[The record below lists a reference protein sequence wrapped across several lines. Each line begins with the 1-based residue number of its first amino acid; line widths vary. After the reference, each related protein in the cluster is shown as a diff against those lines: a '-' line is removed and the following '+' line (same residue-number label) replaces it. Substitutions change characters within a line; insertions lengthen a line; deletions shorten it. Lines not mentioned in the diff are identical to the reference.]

1 MKPTRPRRSTA
12 ALTLWIVWLAAA
24 GGVGA
29 RQAAV
34 TAPALNPAETAEFL
48 RTAEVVSSKP
58 LSTGVTKPWR
68 LTLAAGGITHDAVF
82 QSVDQKAAIQRMRDG
97 RTELNFRDSYHFNIA
112 AYNLAAL
119 LGLDHMV
126 PVTVERTWDKRTG
139 SLSWWINWK
148 WDETSRRKE
157 DLQPPDPVEW
167 AMQQNRMRVFSE
179 LVHDTDRNTGNQ
191 LITEDW
197 RLWMVDFTRAFR
209 TSKELFREQSV
220 QRCSRSLLAAMK
232 ALTAE
237 SVAAATAPHLLPGE
251 IKAVIQ
257 RRDRI
262 VERIAMLVQE
272 RGEELVLY

>member
-1 MKPTRPRRSTA
+1 MFP
-12 ALTLWIVWLAAA
+12 WILWLAAA

-34 TAPALNPAETAEFL
+34 SAPTLTAAEMAEFL

-58 LSTGVTKPWR
+58 LSVGVTKPWR
-68 LTLAAGGITHDAVF
+68 LTLAADGITHDAVF
-82 QSVDQKAAIQRMRDG
+82 QSVDQKKAIQRMANG

-112 AYNLAAL
+112 AYKLAAL

-139 SLSWWINWK
+139 SLSWWIDWK
-148 WDETSRRKE
+148 WDETRRRKE
-157 DLQPPDPVEW
+157 DLRPPDAVDW
-167 AMQQNRMRVFSE
+167 AMQQNQMRVFSE
-179 LVHDTDRNTGNQ
+179 LIHDTDRNTGNQ
-191 LITEDW
+191 LITENW

-209 TSKELFREQSV
+209 LSNGLFRELNV
-220 QRCSRSLLAAMK
+220 QRCSRDLLAAMK

-237 SVAAATAPHLLPGE
+237 SVSAATSPHLTPAE
-251 IKAVIQ
+251 INAVIK

-262 VERIAMLVQE
+262 VERLEMLVQE
-272 RGEELVLY
+272 RGEQVVLY